1 MSERLTSIMS
11 CIIGIIKSWYNFMFT
26 NPYPGLAISIG
37 AVLVGVFMID
47 YGLSLLRYFLN
58 THGNSVRESGGSK

>member
-1 MSERLTSIMS
+1 MSERLSS
-11 CIIGIIKSWYNFMFT
+11 LLGCIIDVVKSWYNFLFT
-26 NPYPGLAISIG
+26 HPYPGLAISIG